1 MVETVSGRLAPFV
14 TGWIYCYLLKTC
26 QALGDV
32 SRAGEWTD
40 TAMRWCQ
47 QQGMDSW
54 YPGLCRLHRCEVASL
69 RGEWASAEQE
79 ALRAA
84 EELAP
89 FGDYLIAEG
98 QYLAGEIRR
107 RRGEY
112 ASAEEAF
119 RRSHELGHDPQPG
132 LALMR
137 LAQGDVQGATRQ
149 LRLALKGGPHPP
161 MGRARLL
168 AANVKAELE
177 LGDTAAAARSV
188 TELAELAKTSESRLL
203 WALLAMSHGAL
214 MLAQDDLDRALPL
227 LREAATICQ
236 QLSLPYEAAEVRM
249 ILGHAARREGDEE
262 TAGLEFEAARATFE
276 RLGARPDAEL
286 ATNLAQKRSP
296 NPRGLSDR
304 EVEVLKLVAS
314 GLSNRDIAST
324 LVISEH
330 TVRRHLSNIYHK
342 IGVSSRAAAT
352 GFVFEHDLA

>member
-1 MVETVSGRLAPFV
+1 
-14 TGWIYCYLLKTC
+14 
-26 QALGDV
+26 
-32 SRAGEWTD
+32 
-40 TAMRWCQ
+40 
-47 QQGMDSW
+47 MDSW

-79 ALRAA
+79 AIRAA

-132 LALMR
+132 RALMR
-137 LAQGDVQGATRQ
+137 LAQGDIQAAASQ

-161 MGRARLL
+161 MIRARLL
-168 AANVKAELE
+168 SARVTVELE

-188 TELAELAKTSESRLL
+188 NELAALAKTSESRLL

-214 MLAQDDLDRALPL
+214 LLAEDDLDRALPL
-227 LREAATICQ
+227 LREAASICQ
-236 QLSLPYEAAEVRM
+236 HLNLPYEAAQVRT
-249 ILGHAARREGDEE
+249 ILGQAARHAGDEE
-262 TAGLEFEAARATFE
+262 TARLEFEIARATFE
-276 RLGARPDAEL
+276 RLGARPDAERAARL
-286 ATNLAQKRSP
+286 AEPVPA

-304 EVEVLKLVAS
+304 EVEVLKLAAS
-314 GLSNRDIAST
+314 GLSNRDIASA

-352 GFVFEHDLA
+352 AFVFEHDLS